1 MKMERLT
8 ETLIRHEGL
17 RLSPYRCTEG
27 KLTIGVGHNL
37 DDNPISK
44 RAAMM
49 ILEDDIAHCLVDLR
63 NNISGFTAMPE
74 TVQEVLVNLCFNM
87 GINRLLGFK
96 NTLGHLREGSY
107 PAAADELLDSRYARQ
122 VGRRANELADT
133 LRGLDND

>member
-96 NTLGHLREGSY
+96 NTLGHLREGNY